1 VRHKS
6 RWAGPVAWGLALSTG
21 LAIAAPPV
29 AGSERP
35 AAAAA
40 RPISASVAAAI
51 QATGTPSGVLATQ
64 EPVAAPAG
72 QPFFKS
78 SKGRVALVL
87 LAAGTGYAIYS
98 KFNDRVHSPS
108 R

>member
-21 LAIAAPPV
+21 LAVVASPV

-35 AAAAA
+35 AATA

-64 EPVAAPAG
+64 EPTAAPAG
-72 QPFFKS
+72 QPFLKTT
-78 SKGRVALVL
+78 KGRVALAL